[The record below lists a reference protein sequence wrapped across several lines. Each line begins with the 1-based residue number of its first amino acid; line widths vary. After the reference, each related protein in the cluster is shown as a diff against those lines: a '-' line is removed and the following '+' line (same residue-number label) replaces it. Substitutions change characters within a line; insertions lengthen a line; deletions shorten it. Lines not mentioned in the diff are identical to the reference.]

1 MKFLLII
8 LLIATFDVFAKKPPA
23 KSKKTVVKKCR
34 EFFAERFDVNQAD
47 NFDLDIKDQDQVG
60 EKRRLNNLKVYIFL
74 EKKQNNFRYSSDF
87 LVNRR
92 VKNHI
97 KKKIEQK
104 SLDYYKLKD
113 LENQTRQ
120 AVLIKDDLDSNNY
133 ISFLLYT
140 NLECNLDE
148 KN

>member
-8 LLIATFDVFAKKPPA
+8 LLIATFDVFAKKPPT
-23 KSKKTVVKKCR
+23 KSKKIVVQKCR
-34 EFFAERFDVNQAD
+34 EFYAERFDVNQAD
-47 NFDLDIKDQDQVG
+47 NFDLDIKDQYQVG
-60 EKRRLNNLKVYIFL
+60 DKKRLNNLKVYNFL
-74 EKKQNNFRYSSDF
+74 EKKQNKFRYSSDF
-87 LVNRR
+87 LINRR
-92 VKNHI
+92 VKNNI
-97 KKKIEQK
+97 NKKIELK

-133 ISFLLYT
+133 ISFILYT

-148 KN
+148 KK